1 MTPSPP
7 AEPAP
12 GGPTHSLPSDRRA
25 PPELPG
31 RPSVADDLASPGVPA
46 APNRAPHVTAARVR
60 SCCPRVAVRS
70 PAHSLGPPR
79 LHCQGPEPQTAVGRA
94 GLRLPHRLDQFTA
107 HGPGL
112 QGRQTGGLLAGGR
125 FRRPPEVRGPGWVS
139 VTPSAPGPSTD
150 GSAPASRER
159 SSAARNLPCVGG
171 VLPRDGAVSA
181 VGRPPRHPHT
191 RCPPPAPSSHTL
203 PTRSPPAVPHPP
215 ARAPATCQHARTA
228 HHSVLLPPA
237 PSTRPAAPLPSS
249 PSTCSPQHPHPPP
262 HLLAC
267 PLPNPPP
274 RPLTHRRAPIR
285 QCSIRLPC
293 PRPPPARPAV
303 PQPPRH
309 VPVCPPPRQASL
321 SYTVWEGEKEN
332 SVRDSCTEGEG
343 PGAPKVTVSSFLG
356 QGSWQRPHHAPST
369 AHCSQGPRASGRLAA
384 LAPTRHARSWVSL
397 GSQTLTAF

>member
-12 GGPTHSLPSDRRA
+12 GGPTHSLPHDRRA

-181 VGRPPRHPHT
+181 VGRPPATHTPAARRRHP
-191 RCPPPAPSSHTL
+191 PLTL
-203 PTRSPPAVPHPP
+203 SPPAAHPPSHTHPLVPLPPVSTPAPPITASSSPLPPRRARRPRCPHPHPP
-215 ARAPATCQHARTA
+215 AARN
-228 HHSVLLPPA
+228 
-237 PSTRPAAPLPSS
+237 TRTLRP
-249 PSTCSPQHPHPPP
+249 TCSRVH
-262 HLLAC
+262 
-267 PLPNPPP
+267 
-274 RPLTHRRAPIR
+274 
-285 QCSIRLPC
+285 
-293 PRPPPARPAV
+293 
-303 PQPPRH
+303 
-309 VPVCPPPRQASL
+309 
-321 SYTVWEGEKEN
+321 
-332 SVRDSCTEGEG
+332 
-343 PGAPKVTVSSFLG
+343 F
-356 QGSWQRPHHAPST
+356 
-369 AHCSQGPRASGRLAA
+369 
-384 LAPTRHARSWVSL
+384 PTRRRVR
-397 GSQTLTAF
+397 